1 MPVSTGVLYFC
12 LWFFLTTSFASFS
25 NPTLLLFSLLRLG
38 RLEATVSRSL
48 VPLDGLVE
56 IRFFF
61 FLFLL
66 LAFKLF
72 SSSLI
77 LMLIVM
83 DFISLFVVFCI
94 LEYMCLL
101 DSVIFLGLGNIKTMG
116 YLPLIEPEK
125 CSSKIY
131 IG

>member
-1 MPVSTGVLYFC
+1 MG
-12 LWFFLTTSFASFS
+12 
-25 NPTLLLFSLLRLG
+25 LLRLG
-38 RLEATVSRSL
+38 FF
-48 VPLDGLVE
+48 
-56 IRFFF
+56 FFF

-94 LEYMCLL
+94 LEYVCLL

>member
-1 MPVSTGVLYFC
+1 MG
-12 LWFFLTTSFASFS
+12 
-25 NPTLLLFSLLRLG
+25 LLRLG
-38 RLEATVSRSL
+38 FF
-48 VPLDGLVE
+48 
-56 IRFFF
+56 FFF

-116 YLPLIEPEK
+116 YSQKPLDESE
-125 CSSKIY
+125 S
-131 IG
+131 GE

>member
-1 MPVSTGVLYFC
+1 MG
-12 LWFFLTTSFASFS
+12 
-25 NPTLLLFSLLRLG
+25 LLRLG
-38 RLEATVSRSL
+38 FFSL
-48 VPLDGLVE
+48 L
-56 IRFFF
+56 
-61 FLFLL
+61 LFLL

-72 SSSLI
+72 SSFLI

-94 LEYMCLL
+94 LEYMYLL

-125 CSSKIY
+125 CSTEIY